1 MNALTENFRNAG
13 ASTQGGISQVPTE
26 FSEIP
31 EIATTDVLQVKP
43 SDKITIVEDTLTQMQ
58 SKLAAI
64 KQAKQTQEDLSV
76 TVQELSIKLAEAQ
89 AEEIMA
95 AENLLELEIEWQEL
109 TKKLTSF
116 ADLNAGSN

>member
-1 MNALTENFRNAG
+1 MNTLTESFRNAG
-13 ASTQGGISQVPTE
+13 ASTQGEISQVSTE
-26 FSEIP
+26 FSEMP

-43 SDKITIVEDTLTQMQ
+43 SDKITIIEDTLTQMQ

-95 AENLLELEIEWQEL
+95 AENLLELEIEWQDL
-109 TKKLTSF
+109 TKKL
-116 ADLNAGSN
+116 NAFSDINVSGD